1 MSLKGL
7 VTMKSPGWKISGQ
20 MSEDVMSK
28 AAVDKQECKE
38 ETRCI
43 CLENTATL
51 THRAEKFWLLKC
63 MQASVRGHVAAHIYV
78 HHFL

>member
-28 AAVDKQECKE
+28 AAVDKQERKV
-38 ETRCI
+38 ETDSSC
-43 CLENTATL
+43 
-51 THRAEKFWLLKC
+51 
-63 MQASVRGHVAAHIYV
+63 
-78 HHFL
+78 